1 MNGDLRDT
9 IDDPPMFLD
18 REGQPISLR
27 SWVEK
32 RADYAYRCV
41 AEDLFDG
48 VRVLTLWMGAVGSQL
63 GVDRP
68 LIFGTV
74 ALRESTMLS
83 GYREQETATEADALE
98 VHRLL
103 VERVKK
109 DLLTGA

>member
-18 REGQPISLR
+18 KEGKPISLK

-32 RADYAYRCV
+32 RGDYAYRCV
-41 AEDLFDG
+41 ADDLFEG
-48 VRVLTLWMGAVGSQL
+48 IRVLTLWMGAVGSQL

-74 ALRESTMLS
+74 ALHEGKMVSR
-83 GYREQETATEADALE
+83 YREQETATEADALE
-98 VHRLL
+98 THHLL
-103 VERVKK
+103 LERVKK
-109 DLLTGA
+109 DQASP